1 MFLCESVLLNDKFVF
16 LLAINLILFFTKNH
30 FVADANRNFTMN
42 ISTFFSR
49 ANLKINIHNLSYL
62 PRWIIVLIDFSV
74 LLMSFFLTY
83 MILKGTGLDY
93 IITKHKLTFISLF
106 FGINI
111 FFFWLFRTYSG
122 IIRHS
127 SYIDA
132 IKILFSQTSV
142 LVFFLFFNFLFE
154 LLFKEKA
161 FLNTALFINM
171 VLSFCG
177 LFLYRVVVKQ
187 TFELYFIEKTDHKLI
202 KAIIYGTDANAI
214 SVANALKFE
223 TPSRF
228 KIVAFVDKNNQNAS
242 KRMLDLP
249 ILVQRKKL
257 PALMRSVGA
266 EGLVIADKSLSKE
279 EQLVI
284 IDQCLEFNYK
294 VYTIPSISDWE
305 NQKEISQKVKNIQIE
320 DLLER
325 DPIVLDSISIS
336 RQLEG
341 KTILITGAAGSIG
354 SEIVRQLLSF
364 NPRKLIILDQA
375 ETPLHHIRLEVED
388 IKSDTIIRTV
398 IADIRNKAALERI
411 FKLYK
416 PEMVYHAAAYKH
428 VPLME
433 ENPSQAILTNVE
445 GTKNLADLSC
455 KYSVNKFVMIST
467 DKAVNP
473 SNVMGASK
481 RIAEKYVQSLSLKC
495 KENIDFYATKFITT
509 RFGNVLGSN
518 GSVVPLFTKQIA
530 EGGPVTITHPDII
543 RYFMTIPEACQ
554 LVLEAGSMGNGG
566 EIYIFDMGKPVKII
580 DLARKMIKL
589 AGFNPER
596 DIKIKI
602 VGLRPGEKLY
612 EELLN
617 DTSKTLPTY
626 HEKIMIAEE
635 IQAEFEDLHL
645 HIDELIG
652 IASFF
657 DNDDIVVKMKKI
669 VPEFISMNSTYTQLD
684 K

>member
-1 MFLCESVLLNDKFVF
+1 MDV
-16 LLAINLILFFTKNH
+16 
-30 FVADANRNFTMN
+30 M
-42 ISTFFSR
+42 
-49 ANLKINIHNLSYL
+49 
-62 PRWIIVLIDFSV
+62 VLIFSFTFTY
-74 LLMSFFLTY
+74 LLF
-83 MILKGTGLDY
+83 KGTGLGY
-93 IITKHKLTFISLF
+93 IITHHEFYFVGSLL
-106 FGINI
+106 GVNI

-132 IKILFSQTSV
+132 IKLLFSQMSV
-142 LVFFLFFNFLFE
+142 LIVFLFFNFVFE
-154 LLFKEKA
+154 LYNGDKA
-161 FLNTALFINM
+161 FLNTALFINI

-187 TFELYFIEKTDHKLI
+187 TFELYFAEKNNSKLI
-202 KAIIYGTDANAI
+202 RTIIYGTDANAI

-228 KIVAFVDKNNQNAS
+228 KIVGFVDKNNQNAS

-249 ILVQRKKL
+249 ILIQKKRL
-257 PALMRSVGA
+257 PALMRSVAA
-266 EGLVIADKSLSKE
+266 EGIIIADKSLSKD
-279 EQLVI
+279 EQLI
-284 IDQCLEFNYK
+284 IVDQCLEFNYR
-294 VYTIPSISDWE
+294 VYTVPLISDWE

-325 DPIVLDSISIS
+325 KPIVLDSKSIS
-336 RQLEG
+336 KQLKD

-354 SEIVRQLLSF
+354 SEIVRQVIGF
-364 NPRKLIILDQA
+364 NPKNIILLDQA
-375 ETPLHHIRLEVED
+375 ETPLHSLCLETQNL
-388 IKSDTIIRTV
+388 ISDSRIHAV
-398 IADIRNKAALERI
+398 IADVKSKEAMERV
-411 FKLYK
+411 FK
-416 PEMVYHAAAYKH
+416 VYGPQVVFHAAAYKH

-433 ENPSQAILTNVE
+433 GNPSQAILTNIE
-445 GTKNLADLSC
+445 GTKNLADLAC
-455 KYSVNKFVMIST
+455 KYKVKKFVMVST

-481 RIAEKYVQSLSLKC
+481 RIAEKYVQSLHLKNQ
-495 KENIDFYATKFITT
+495 KEKGKDTTKFITT

-530 EGGPVTITHPDII
+530 EGGPLTITHPDII

-554 LVLEAGSMGNGG
+554 LVLEAGAMGNGG
-566 EIYIFDMGKPVKII
+566 EIYIFDMGKPVRII

-589 AGFNPER
+589 AGFIPEKE
-596 DIKIKI
+596 IKIQI
-602 VGLRPGEKLY
+602 VGLRPGEKLF

-626 HEKIMIAEE
+626 HNKIMIAEE
-635 IQAEFEDLHL
+635 IQDEYETLHIE
-645 HIDELIG
+645 IDELIG
-652 IASFF
+652 ISKFF
-657 DNDDIVVKMKKI
+657 DNDDIVAKMKKI
-669 VPEFISMNSTYTQLD
+669 VPEFKSMNSSFEILD

>member
-1 MFLCESVLLNDKFVF
+1 MSDTNTSGSSP
-16 LLAINLILFFTKNH
+16 INSN
-30 FVADANRNFTMN
+30 
-42 ISTFFSR
+42 FFSR
-49 ANLKINIHNLSYL
+49 ENLKFNIHNLSYL
-62 PRWIIVLIDFSV
+62 PRWIIIMIDFSV
-74 LLMSFFLTY
+74 LVLSFFFT
-83 MILKGTGLDY
+83 ILIFKGTGLDY
-93 IITKHKLTFISLF
+93 IITPYSFRFIVSLF
-106 FGINI
+106 GVNI

-132 IKILFSQTSV
+132 VKLLFSQMAV
-142 LVFFLFFNFLFE
+142 LILFLFFNFGYE
-154 LLFKEKA
+154 LLYGQKA
-161 FLNTALFINM
+161 FLNTAFFINI

-177 LFLYRVVVKQ
+177 LFLYRVVIKQ
-187 TFELYFIEKTDHKLI
+187 TFEFYFSEQGTNKLI
-202 KAIIYGTDANAI
+202 RTIIYGTDANAI

-223 TPSRF
+223 TPTRF
-228 KIVAFVDKNNQNAS
+228 KIVGFVDKNNQNAT

-249 ILVQRKKL
+249 ILIKKKKL
-257 PALMRSVGA
+257 PPLMRSVNA
-266 EGLVIADKSLSKE
+266 HAVIIADKSLSKE
-279 EQLVI
+279 EQLI
-284 IDQCLEFNYK
+284 IVDQCLEFNYT
-294 VYTIPSISDWE
+294 VYTVPLISDWE
-305 NQKEISQKVKNIQIE
+305 NQKEISQKVKSIQIE

-325 DPIVLDSISIS
+325 KPIVLDSKLISK
-336 RQLEG
+336 QLKD

-354 SEIVRQLLSF
+354 SEIVRQVLIF
-364 NPRKLIILDQA
+364 NPKTVIILDQA
-375 ETPLHHIRLEVED
+375 ETPLHHMCLEMKNLGSYSE
-388 IKSDTIIRTV
+388 IHTV
-398 IADIRNKAALERI
+398 IADVRNKEAMDKV
-411 FKLYK
+411 FKLHQ
-416 PEMVYHAAAYKH
+416 PQVVFHAAAYKH

-455 KYSVNKFVMIST
+455 LYKVRKFVMVST

-481 RIAEKYVQSLSLKC
+481 RIAEKYVQSLQLKNNNEEE
-495 KENIDFYATKFITT
+495 KNATKFITT

-530 EGGPVTITHPDII
+530 NGGPVTITHPDII

-554 LVLEAGSMGNGG
+554 LVLEAGAMGNGG

-589 AGFNPER
+589 AGFIPDK
-596 DIKIKI
+596 DIKIQI

-617 DTSKTLPTY
+617 DTSKTLPTH
-626 HEKIMIAEE
+626 HEKIMISEE
-635 IQAEFEDLHL
+635 ILDEFETLNTD
-645 HIDELIG
+645 IEELIRG
-652 IASFF
+652 ANHFE
-657 DNDDIVVKMKKI
+657 NDHIVMRMKQI
-669 VPEFISMNSTYTQLD
+669 VPEFKSMNSTFELLD

>member
-1 MFLCESVLLNDKFVF
+1 MS
-16 LLAINLILFFTKNH
+16 ILKY
-30 FVADANRNFTMN
+30 
-42 ISTFFSR
+42 FSR
-49 ANLKINIHNLSYL
+49 DNLRFNIHNLSYL
-62 PRWIIVLIDFSV
+62 PRWIIVLIDVSV
-74 LLMSFFLTY
+74 LVLSFFLTY
-83 MILKGTGLDY
+83 LIFKGTGLDY
-93 IITKHKLTFISLF
+93 IITGYVLTYVSLF

-132 IKILFSQTSV
+132 VKILFSQTSV

-161 FLNTALFINM
+161 FLNTALFINV

-187 TFELYFIEKTDHKLI
+187 TFELYFIEKTDQKLI

-279 EQLVI
+279 EQLII

-294 VYTIPSISDWE
+294 VYTIPSVSDWE

-336 RQLEG
+336 RQLKD

-354 SEIVRQLLSF
+354 SEIVRQVLSF
-364 NPRKLIILDQA
+364 SPKKVIILDQA
-375 ETPLHHIRLEVED
+375 ETPLHHIRLEVEGMKT
-388 IKSDTIIRTV
+388 KSIIHTV
-398 IADIRNKAALERI
+398 ITDVRSRSALEKV
-411 FKLYK
+411 FKQYR

-433 ENPSQAILTNVE
+433 ENPSQAILTNVD
-445 GTKNLADLSC
+445 GTKNLADLAC
-455 KYSVNKFVMIST
+455 EYRVKKFVMIST

-481 RIAEKYVQSLSLKC
+481 RIAEKYVQSLHLKC
-495 KENIDFYATKFITT
+495 LEQNTLCATKFITT

-518 GSVVPLFTKQIA
+518 GSVVPLFSKQIA

-589 AGFNPER
+589 AGFSPDR
-596 DIKIKI
+596 DIKIKV

-635 IQAEFEDLHL
+635 IQVEFEDLHVD
-645 HIDELIG
+645 IQELIG

-657 DNDDIVVKMKKI
+657 DNDDIVTKMKKI
-669 VPEFISMNSTYTQLD
+669 VPEFISMNSSYSTLD

>member
-1 MFLCESVLLNDKFVF
+1 MDV
-16 LLAINLILFFTKNH
+16 
-30 FVADANRNFTMN
+30 M
-42 ISTFFSR
+42 
-49 ANLKINIHNLSYL
+49 
-62 PRWIIVLIDFSV
+62 VLIFSFTFTY
-74 LLMSFFLTY
+74 LLF
-83 MILKGTGLDY
+83 KGTGLGY
-93 IITKHKLTFISLF
+93 IITHHEFYFVGSLL
-106 FGINI
+106 GVNV

-132 IKILFSQTSV
+132 VKLLFSQMSV
-142 LVFFLFFNFLFE
+142 LVVFLFFNFVFE
-154 LLFKEKA
+154 LYHGDKA
-161 FLNTALFINM
+161 FLNTALFINI

-187 TFELYFIEKTDHKLI
+187 TFELYFAEKNNAKLI
-202 KAIIYGTDANAI
+202 RTIIYGTDANAI

-228 KIVAFVDKNNQNAS
+228 KIVGFVDKNNQNAS

-249 ILVQRKKL
+249 ILIQKKRL
-257 PALMRSVGA
+257 PALMRSVAA
-266 EGLVIADKSLSKE
+266 EGIIIADKSLSKD
-279 EQLVI
+279 EQLI
-284 IDQCLEFNYK
+284 IVDQCLEFNYR
-294 VYTIPSISDWE
+294 VYTVPLISDWE

-325 DPIVLDSISIS
+325 KPIVLDSKSIS
-336 RQLEG
+336 KQLKD

-354 SEIVRQLLSF
+354 SEIVRQVIGF
-364 NPRKLIILDQA
+364 NPKNIILLDQA
-375 ETPLHHIRLEVED
+375 ETPLHSLCLE
-388 IKSDTIIRTV
+388 TQNIISNCRIHAV
-398 IADIRNKAALERI
+398 IADVKSKEAMERV
-411 FKLYK
+411 FK
-416 PEMVYHAAAYKH
+416 VYGPQVVFHAAAYKH

-433 ENPSQAILTNVE
+433 ENPSQAILTNIE

-455 KYSVNKFVMIST
+455 KYKVKKFVMVST

-481 RIAEKYVQSLSLKC
+481 RIAEKYVQSLHLKNQ
-495 KENIDFYATKFITT
+495 KEKGNDTTKFITT

-518 GSVVPLFTKQIA
+518 GSVVPLFTKQIE
-530 EGGPVTITHPDII
+530 EGGPLTITHPDII

-554 LVLEAGSMGNGG
+554 LVLEAGAMGNGG
-566 EIYIFDMGKPVKII
+566 EIYIFDMGKPVRII

-589 AGFNPER
+589 AGFIPEKE
-596 DIKIKI
+596 IKIQI
-602 VGLRPGEKLY
+602 VGLRPGEKLF

-626 HEKIMIAEE
+626 HNKIMIAEE
-635 IQAEFEDLHL
+635 IQDEYETLHIE
-645 HIDELIG
+645 IDELIG
-652 IASFF
+652 ISKFF
-657 DNDDIVVKMKKI
+657 DNDDIVSKMKKI
-669 VPEFISMNSTYTQLD
+669 VPEFKSMNSSFEILD